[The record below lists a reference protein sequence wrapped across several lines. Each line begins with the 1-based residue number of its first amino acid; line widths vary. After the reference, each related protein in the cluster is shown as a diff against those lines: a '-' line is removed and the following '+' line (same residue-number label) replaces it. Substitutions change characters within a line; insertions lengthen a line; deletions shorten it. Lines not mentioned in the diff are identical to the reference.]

1 MERNMRLS
9 KIRKSISIL
18 VILTILTAYFIVNA
32 CGDDTKQDRQGDML
46 NSIVM
51 AADYATDVLLDEN
64 GKSRCDYQMV
74 ESKWYDYEPP
84 WHTGQIIYAL
94 TEAFDIT
101 KNQKYLDAAIKAGE
115 WWISLEIK
123 DHPKL
128 KGMLYTVHGDNVGEV
143 IVFATM
149 SDGSAGLYR
158 LSKKSG
164 DKKYADV
171 ATQAGDWMMKN
182 MYEPEHRVFYDCVDP
197 KTGEVLKEGS
207 PFWPEKTKQELFDVA
222 RPNNEGSLFKDMY
235 EHTGNDAYKEMF
247 IELCESLLDYQGEE
261 GLWMDFTPNNKET
274 GSFHPRFNLWYAESL
289 LEGYDLTGKTAYLEA
304 ALKTARFYTK
314 FQDKDGTIFY
324 RNFIDGTRNENSVC
338 GSTVAFAGIIWLRLL
353 NYGVGEEFKDNIER
367 SVHWLLKNQ
376 YSKNHGDPNLAGGF
390 INTRLRHKK
399 GKLWITN
406 RDVGTSFGIRFLADY
421 YRHAYK

>member
-1 MERNMRLS
+1 MKLNLFQINPIFMVVFVLLLNMFFTDSYGQKDEDTQKEAIL
-9 KIRKSISIL
+9 KSIH
-18 VILTILTAYFIVNA
+18 
-32 CGDDTKQDRQGDML
+32 
-46 NSIVM
+46 M
-51 AADYATDVLLDEN
+51 AANYATDVLLDEN
-64 GKSRCDYQMV
+64 GKSRCDYHMV

-94 TEAFDIT
+94 TEAYEIT
-101 KNQKYLDAAIKAGE
+101 KNQKYLDAAIKAGN

-128 KGMLYTVHGDNVGEV
+128 NGMLYTAHGDNVGDV

-149 SDGSAGLYR
+149 SDGSAGLFR
-158 LSKKSG
+158 LSKVSG
-164 DKKYADV
+164 DKKYANV
-171 ATQAGDWMMKN
+171 ATRAGNWMMKN
-182 MYEPEHRVFYDCVDP
+182 MYEHEHRVFYDCVDP
-197 KTGEVLKEGS
+197 KTGEVLKEDS
-207 PFWPEKTKQELFDVA
+207 PFWPEKTKQKLFDVA

-235 EHTGNDAYKEMF
+235 EHAGDEAHKDMF

-261 GLWMDFTPNNKET
+261 GLWMDFTPNNKQT

-289 LEGYDLTGKTAYLEA
+289 LEGYDLTGNKAYLEA

-314 FQDKDGTIFY
+314 FQDKDGTMFY
-324 RNFIDGTRNENSVC
+324 RNFIDGSQNENSVC

-353 NYGVGEEFKDNIER
+353 NYSVGEEFKENIEK
-367 SVHWLLKNQ
+367 SLNWLLKNQ
-376 YSKNHGDPNLAGGF
+376 YSKNHSDPNLAGGF

-406 RDVGTSFGIRFLADY
+406 RDVGTSFGIRFLVDY
-421 YRHAYK
+421 YRHAYE